1 MQEGVLI
8 HPAGPDNARQI
19 AELYQMAA
27 GGVADYLWFG
37 MAERGE
43 SILDVGERRF
53 VRAGEDF
60 SFQNCTL
67 AARDGK
73 VLGMIH
79 AFPMRE
85 LTNPEPGFDP
95 VLRPYAELERA
106 PSLYIAGIACYP
118 EYRGQGIGSLLIQ
131 SFGVY
136 YMNDNMAEYSLITF
150 EENDASVRLYQRLG
164 FEIVARR
171 PIVPHDLIQYKGDA
185 LLMVRDVFPAKEIT

>member
-1 MQEGVLI
+1 
-8 HPAGPDNARQI
+8 
-19 AELYQMAA
+19 
-27 GGVADYLWFG
+27 
-37 MAERGE
+37 
-43 SILDVGERRF
+43 
-53 VRAGEDF
+53 
-60 SFQNCTL
+60 
-67 AARDGK
+67 
-73 VLGMIH
+73 
-79 AFPMRE
+79 
-85 LTNPEPGFDP
+85 
-95 VLRPYAELERA
+95 ELERA